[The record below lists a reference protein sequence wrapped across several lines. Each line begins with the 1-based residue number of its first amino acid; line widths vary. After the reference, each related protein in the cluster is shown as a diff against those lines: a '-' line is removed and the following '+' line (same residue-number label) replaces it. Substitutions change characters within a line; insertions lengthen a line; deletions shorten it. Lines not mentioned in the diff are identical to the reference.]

1 MKKKMLK
8 KELMQFKKI
17 IIVLRDKILEDV
29 KHISEDAIKQSQREA
44 AGDISTYTYH
54 MADIATD
61 TYDREFSI
69 GLASNERKLLY
80 EIEDALK
87 RIDDG
92 SFGICEEC
100 KKLIS
105 KIRLKA
111 VSYTRLCLKCQSKRE
126 KG

>member
-105 KIRLKA
+105 KSRLKA
-111 VSYTRLCLKCQSKRE
+111 VPYTRLCLKCQSKRE

>member
-8 KELMQFKKI
+8 KELAQFKKLI
-17 IIVLRDKILEDV
+17 TELRDKILEDV

-87 RIDDG
+87 RIEDG
-92 SFGICEEC
+92 SFGICEDC
-100 KKLIS
+100 KKIIS
-105 KIRLKA
+105 KSRLKA
-111 VSYTRLCLKCQSKRE
+111 VLYTRLCLKCQSKRE

>member
-1 MKKKMLK
+1 MK
-8 KELMQFKKI
+8 
-17 IIVLRDKILEDV
+17 LRDKISEQV
-29 KHISEDAIKQSQREA
+29 KRISEDTLKQSQREA

-61 TYDREFSI
+61 TYDREFSL

-80 EIEDALK
+80 EIEDSLK

-92 SFGICEEC
+92 SFGICEDC
-100 KKLIS
+100 KKFIS
-105 KIRLKA
+105 KSRLKA
-111 VSYTRLCLKCQSKRE
+111 VPYARLCLVCKSKTE